1 MDTVV
6 IEPYDESLF
15 REVVTLLADAYVT
28 NPINV
33 AVFGGSGENERAL
46 NRGLF
51 EVSLRQVFSGVK
63 LVAHWRD
70 QVVGFVHFVRFPD
83 CRPTPQQI
91 STVMPSLVRLVPD
104 AMPRIAQ
111 WLRAWGE
118 HDPDEVHWHL
128 STIAVRPDVQGKG
141 FGSHLLRAYCNVV
154 DVSGEL
160 GYLETDRPENV
171 PFYKKAG
178 FAAVGELDVLGVPTW
193 FMRRP
198 AAA

>member
-15 REVVTLLADAYVT
+15 GEVVTLLADAYVT

-83 CRPTPQQI
+83 CRPMPQQI

-118 HDPDEVHWHL
+118 RDPEEVHWHL

-141 FGSHLLRAYCNVV
+141 FGSHLLRAYCTVV

-178 FAAVGELDVLGVPTW
+178 FAVAGGLDVLGVPTW

-198 AAA
+198 AAV